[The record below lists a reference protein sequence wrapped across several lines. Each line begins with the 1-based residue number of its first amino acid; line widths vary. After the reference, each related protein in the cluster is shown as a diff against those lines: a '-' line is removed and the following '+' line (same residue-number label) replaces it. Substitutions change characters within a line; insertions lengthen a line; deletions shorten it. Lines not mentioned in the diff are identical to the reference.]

1 MPPTDDVSDVPA
13 HAVCPDVNHST
24 STSPTDEP
32 ADAPDPHERLS
43 ADDLATRREA
53 QFLAQALGV
62 QQQAAK
68 ATRSQPGRCA
78 NCGETCL
85 PLAVY
90 CDDECRADHEHRQS
104 ILRRQGRA

>member
-1 MPPTDDVSDVPA
+1 MPPTDDVSDVLA
-13 HAVCPDVNHST
+13 HVVCPGVNQST
-24 STSPTDEP
+24 PTSPADVP
-32 ADAPDPHERLS
+32 GDAPDPHERLS
-43 ADDLATRREA
+43 ADDLATQREA
-53 QFLAQALGV
+53 QFLAQALTV

-68 ATRSQPGRCA
+68 ATRSNPGRCA
-78 NCGETCL
+78 NCGTACL